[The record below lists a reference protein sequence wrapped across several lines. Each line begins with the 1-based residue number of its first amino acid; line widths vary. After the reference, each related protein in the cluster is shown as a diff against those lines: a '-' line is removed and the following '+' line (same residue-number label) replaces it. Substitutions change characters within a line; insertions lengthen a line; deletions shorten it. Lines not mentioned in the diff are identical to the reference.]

1 MREYIEKSKKIA
13 KGISEIEGANI
24 GTVGAVVLYNLT
36 ELFNVLFRDEF
47 IFEMITFLVG
57 IRTHI
62 NKLVLMII

>member
-36 ELFNVLFRDEF
+36 ELFNILFR
-47 IFEMITFLVG
+47 MMNLYL
-57 IRTHI
+57 R
-62 NKLVLMII
+62 

>member
-1 MREYIEKSKKIA
+1 MGEYIEKSKKIA
-13 KGISEIEGANI
+13 KGISEIVGANI

-36 ELFNVLFRDEF
+36 ELFNNPNDEL

-57 IRTHI
+57 MKTHI